1 MTLDRALGIL
11 GDPARPLPGDS
22 ARAAMLPPFRRESPP
37 ELARS
42 PWRRAAVLVLLFPE
56 GGSLRFPLIVRP
68 DGTGVHAG
76 QVSLPGGALEPGES
90 AEACALRETFEELGV
105 DPGAMRVVR
114 ALTPLRVPPSRF
126 EIEPFIGVAA
136 SSRPSFLPNPAEVAA
151 VFEVALADLLD
162 TRACASF
169 EMPRQDHVWSVPCF
183 EFHGHRVWG
192 ATAMILAELAALLE
206 SGLDGGTS

>member
-22 ARAAMLPPFRRESPP
+22 ARAAMLPHFRRESPP
-37 ELARS
+37 GLARS

-126 EIEPFIGVAA
+126 EIEPFVAAA

-151 VFEVALADLLD
+151 MFEVALADLLD